1 MSRRSLED
9 LKYDLEHTKKENIAT
24 NLANYLKLEKLLIGN
39 KITEALEFVRE
50 HIEINKKADKK

>member
-24 NLANYLKLEKLLIGN
+24 NLSNYLKLEKFECMCQ
-39 KITEALEFVRE
+39 T
-50 HIEINKKADKK
+50 KKVEKR